1 MGTALYTNDFFFLA
15 QILYSFQ
22 YLITN
27 FLLKKNSKLSATQ
40 FWVLLLFLL
49 TILKI
54 FYSYFIFGTLA
65 FVTSRA
71 ILYFLGNIL
80 FFSLGIMSPKRILKF
95 FQIIFFFSFIY
106 LFVALFRYLGLL
118 PSLYYGID
126 FMVWEDDFS
135 SNRLLD
141 KDQLMFILFGSI
153 FSLSSFYHQPGS
165 FRKIYLL
172 FFILFSL
179 LIVFSNT
186 RSIILVYLLGMTYFL
201 IVNNIFNIKF
211 LFISIVTTILLLG
224 SISFFDIALFE
235 TYFSGFTYENL
246 FSENSTFFWRGLV
259 SLGYLSNMTFAAYFI
274 GMSFGN
280 IPIIFVEQFTS
291 MTGGTAGLHNFYVQI
306 FYYYGL
312 PITLMIFGFIM
323 KIFIKM
329 HSLTHL
335 LDDDIKNIHIIN
347 MMIFQIFICY
357 LAWPSH
363 ILEAIIIGLSICM
376 FSHYEKIKDI
386 RQLKISK

>member
-1 MGTALYTNDFFFLA
+1 MLEILLVFSIIFFLISTLFLKTELFFFLYILLNFFQDILIVSNENFSLEVMGTALYTNDFFFLA

-224 SISFFDIALFE
+224 LF
-235 TYFSGFTYENL
+235 
-246 FSENSTFFWRGLV
+246 
-259 SLGYLSNMTFAAYFI
+259 
-274 GMSFGN
+274 
-280 IPIIFVEQFTS
+280 
-291 MTGGTAGLHNFYVQI
+291 
-306 FYYYGL
+306 
-312 PITLMIFGFIM
+312 
-323 KIFIKM
+323 
-329 HSLTHL
+329 HSL
-335 LDDDIKNIHIIN
+335 I
-347 MMIFQIFICY
+347 
-357 LAWPSH
+357 
-363 ILEAIIIGLSICM
+363 
-376 FSHYEKIKDI
+376 
-386 RQLKISK
+386 